1 MAAAGHCWHPASN
14 ITPKRVQFPTV
25 PMHSVP
31 SFRLY
36 YVAAFLL
43 GALIAL
49 LVTAPARGAESGVVP
64 TREQAVDPAPQSPGA
79 YS

>member
-1 MAAAGHCWHPASN
+1 
-14 ITPKRVQFPTV
+14 
-25 PMHSVP
+25 MHSVP

-49 LVTAPARGAESGVVP
+49 LVTAPARGGEISVITA
-64 TREQAVDPAPQSPGA
+64 TQSPDA